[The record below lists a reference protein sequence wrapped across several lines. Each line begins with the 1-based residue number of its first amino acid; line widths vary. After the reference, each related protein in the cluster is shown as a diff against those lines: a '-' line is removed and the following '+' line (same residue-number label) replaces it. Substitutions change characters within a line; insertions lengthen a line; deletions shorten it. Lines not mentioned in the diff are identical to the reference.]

1 MPEPAVQ
8 HHTYTYKQ
16 AGQAGRQADTP
27 VLAEDGFRNGKSVVR
42 RDVRLHCMHVCG
54 SHASVWVGVH
64 AKKAPRGRYL
74 FAFLFRNSMPLGM
87 KNSICNNTQGGG
99 PETKRRE
106 RERERRVRYQLGRY
120 RHVDRT

>member
-1 MPEPAVQ
+1 
-8 HHTYTYKQ
+8 
-16 AGQAGRQADTP
+16 
-27 VLAEDGFRNGKSVVR
+27 
-42 RDVRLHCMHVCG
+42 
-54 SHASVWVGVH
+54 
-64 AKKAPRGRYL
+64 
-74 FAFLFRNSMPLGM
+74 MPLGM